1 MGRWVL
7 MAIAFSTGLV
17 SGCVPQAPAPEA
29 HPPMAEDL
37 SHWSVPALV
46 QPAKRVSPLPHALDS
61 RKPTAEEKVFDYA
74 PGTTFKIPVTV
85 GLPLDVSFEAG
96 EERRTLA
103 GGDPEP
109 VEQGQEDKRWGVKEG
124 KSGKDATMQE
134 HLIVLPR
141 ELGMKMGMIRT
152 TTRRTYSL
160 VFESV
165 KSSPIRF
172 VRFRYSD
179 VGLDVAPE
187 QAPSLLPDPEEPR
200 RYHVGYTLTTSSPT
214 PAWTPRYVVDDGA
227 KMYVVYPEV
236 TLFQTVPLVRSIGA
250 QGPQV
255 INSRQFLNVVIV
267 DQLAAKLELRLGVTK
282 EDKPLEL
289 VTITQG
295 ALRTIECPG
304 DPACP
309 VWPAAVRQLGGP

>member
-1 MGRWVL
+1 
-7 MAIAFSTGLV
+7 
-17 SGCVPQAPAPEA
+17 
-29 HPPMAEDL
+29 MAEDL
-37 SHWSVPALV
+37 SHWQVPALV
-46 QPAKRVSPLPHALDS
+46 QPAKRLPPLPQALEF
-61 RKPTAEEKVFDYA
+61 RKPTPEEKVFDYA

-85 GLPLDVSFEAG
+85 GLPLDVSFEPG

-109 VEQGQEDKRWGVKEG
+109 VEQGQEEKRWGIREG
-124 KSGKDATMQE
+124 RSGKDATMQE

-165 KSSPIRF
+165 KNSPIRF

-179 VGLDVAPE
+179 LVLDVAPE
-187 QAPSLLPDPEEPR
+187 KAPSLLPDPDEPR

-236 TLFQTVPLVRSIGA
+236 TLFQTVPLVRSVGA

-282 EDKPLEL
+282 EDKPLEQ

-309 VWPAAVRQLGGP
+309 VWPAAARQLGGQ